1 MASLWSKV
9 FGRKG
14 ASAAGAG
21 SSVQHG
27 VFKLGERFVEILEDV
42 LSGKVRRDSK
52 EVGLQRQRARA

>member
-42 LSGKVRRDSK
+42 LSGKVRRAK
-52 EVGLQRQRARA
+52 EVGLQGARVRV

>member
-1 MASLWSKV
+1 M

-14 ASAAGAG
+14 ASSAGAG

-52 EVGLQRQRARA
+52 EVGLQRQRARV